1 MPFRE
6 MESANTSK
14 TTEQSAIDQLN
25 LSAYNYELPEDRIA
39 QYPLEKRDEARMLVY
54 RQGQISHNRFYH
66 LPDSLPANSLLF
78 FNDTRVFHARLLFQ
92 KESGAN
98 LEVFCLEPVEK
109 HREINLVMWDK
120 EQVEWYCMVRNLKKW
135 PDGEVLLQKKKV
147 DGQMVKLY
155 AKLLER
161 GGQQN
166 HVRFSWR
173 PKDLSFN
180 RILEIFGEVP
190 LPPYIE
196 RDPGAA
202 DEEAYQTVF
211 ANRSGAV
218 AAPTAG
224 LHFTEELMEA
234 LTDRGVQQ
242 DYLTLHV
249 GAGTFQPVQ
258 TEQVTKHPM
267 HEEQLLIR
275 RENLHHLQQQLA
287 SPVIA
292 VGTTALRALESLYWY
307 GVKLSMPEG
316 GREFFIPKL
325 LPYEVAA
332 ADLPS
337 VTESLAAVEREM
349 QLREADQI
357 AGYTELF
364 ILPSYQFKLVD
375 GLITNFHMPKS
386 SLLLLVAAFVGEDW
400 WSIYQEALSNDYRFL
415 SYGDGSLLLP

>member
-1 MPFRE
+1 
-6 MESANTSK
+6 
-14 TTEQSAIDQLN
+14 
-25 LSAYNYELPEDRIA
+25 
-39 QYPLEKRDEARMLVY
+39 
-54 RQGQISHNRFYH
+54 
-66 LPDSLPANSLLF
+66 
-78 FNDTRVFHARLLFQ
+78 
-92 KESGAN
+92 
-98 LEVFCLEPVEK
+98 
-109 HREINLVMWDK
+109 
-120 EQVEWYCMVRNLKKW
+120 MVRNLKKW

-180 RILEIFGEVP
+180 RVLEIFGEVP

-196 RDPGAA
+196 REPGAA

>member
-25 LSAYNYELPEDRIA
+25 LSAYNYKLPEDRIA

-234 LTDRGVQQ
+234 LTDRGV
-242 DYLTLHV
+242 DPARRGRHLSACAD
-249 GAGTFQPVQ
+249 GAGDQ
-258 TEQVTKHPM
+258 
-267 HEEQLLIR
+267 
-275 RENLHHLQQQLA
+275 A
-287 SPVIA
+287 SHA
-292 VGTTALRALESLYWY
+292 RG
-307 GVKLSMPEG
+307 
-316 GREFFIPKL
+316 
-325 LPYEVAA
+325 AA
-332 ADLPS
+332 ADPAREPPS
-337 VTESLAAVEREM
+337 SAAAAGQPGDSSWHYGSAGSGEPLLVRGKAFNAGRRPGVFHSQAAAV
-349 QLREADQI
+349 
-357 AGYTELF
+357 
-364 ILPSYQFKLVD
+364 
-375 GLITNFHMPKS
+375 
-386 SLLLLVAAFVGEDW
+386 
-400 WSIYQEALSNDYRFL
+400 
-415 SYGDGSLLLP
+415 

>member
-1 MPFRE
+1 MQRDE
-6 MESANTSK
+6 TSK
-14 TTEQSAIDQLN
+14 AAEQSAIDQLN
-25 LSAYNYELPEDRIA
+25 LSAYDYELPEERIA
-39 QYPLEKRDEARMLVY
+39 QYPLEDRDRARMLVY
-54 RQGQISHNRFYH
+54 SQGRITHNRFSD
-66 LPDSLPANSLLF
+66 LPDLLPANSLLY
-78 FNDTRVFHARLLFQ
+78 FNDTKVFHARLLFQ

-109 HREINLVMWDK
+109 HREINLVMWDQ

-135 PDGEVLLQKKKV
+135 PDEEALLQKKKV
-147 DGQMVKLY
+147 NGQTVKLY

-166 HVRFSWR
+166 RVRFSWR

-180 RILEIFGEVP
+180 RILEIFGELP

-196 RDPGAA
+196 REAEAA

-211 ANRSGAV
+211 ANRAGAV

-234 LTDRGVQQ
+234 LTDKGFQQ

-258 TEQVTKHPM
+258 HEQVTKHPM
-267 HEEQLLIR
+267 HEEQLLVR
-275 RENLHHLQQQLA
+275 RENLRNLQQHLGN
-287 SPVIA
+287 PVIA

-325 LPYEVAA
+325 LPYEVGQET
-332 ADLPS
+332 LP
-337 VTESLAAVEREM
+337 TPAESLAAVEQEMARRET
-349 QLREADQI
+349 DQI

-375 GLITNFHMPKS
+375 GLVTNFHMPKS
-386 SLLLLVAAFVGEDW
+386 SLLLLVAAFTGEDW
-400 WSIYQEALSNDYRFL
+400 WTIYREALSHQYRFL

>member
-1 MPFRE
+1 
-6 MESANTSK
+6 MERDDTPK
-14 TTEQSAIDQLN
+14 TPDQTALDQLN
-25 LSAYNYELPEDRIA
+25 LSAYDYQLPEERIA
-39 QYPLEKRDEARMLVY
+39 QYPLEKRDEARMLIY
-54 RQGQISHNRFYH
+54 NRGQVTHNYFYNLPGS
-66 LPDSLPANSLLF
+66 LPDNSLLF

-92 KESGAN
+92 KESGAS

-109 HREINLVMWDK
+109 HREINLVMWDQ

-135 PDGEVLLQKKKV
+135 PDDEALLQKKQV
-147 DGQMVKLY
+147 DGRTVKLY
-155 AKLLER
+155 AKLIER
-161 GGQQN
+161 GGQKN

-173 PKDLSFN
+173 PKELSFN

-196 RDPGAA
+196 REPDAE

-211 ANRSGAV
+211 ANRAGAV

-234 LTDRGVQQ
+234 LTDRGIQQ

-258 TEQVTKHPM
+258 TEQVTQHPM

-275 RENLHHLQQQLA
+275 RENLQHLQQQLGN
-287 SPVIA
+287 PVIA

-307 GVKLSMPEG
+307 GVKLSMAEG

-337 VTESLAAVEREM
+337 VAESLAAVEREM
-349 QLREADQI
+349 QLRETEQI

-386 SLLLLVAAFVGEDW
+386 SLLLLVAAFTGNNW
-400 WSIYQEALSNDYRFL
+400 WSIYQEALNNNYRFL